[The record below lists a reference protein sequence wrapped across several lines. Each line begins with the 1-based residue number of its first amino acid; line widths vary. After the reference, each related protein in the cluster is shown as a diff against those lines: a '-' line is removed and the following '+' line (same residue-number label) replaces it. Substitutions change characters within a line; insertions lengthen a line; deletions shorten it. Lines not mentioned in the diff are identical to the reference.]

1 MNLNLRFAEYLK
13 DLMSIDRHRFV
24 SLDLHKNLLGDQGVK
39 ILMTEIR
46 RSKSLVDLNLAS
58 NEISNEGMI
67 SIFDALQD
75 NQSLSALNISTVDGV
90 ARIFFRLGNFPPSTT
105 LSLVVCELGV
115 FSFKGASSFFSLASG
130 FREDLHCE

>member
-24 SLDLHKNLLGDQGVK
+24 SLDLQKNLLGDQGVR

-46 RSKSLVDLNLAS
+46 RSKSIVDLNLAS

-90 ARIFFRLGNFPPSTT
+90 ARNRLTGPAIAH
-105 LSLVVCELGV
+105 LK
-115 FSFKGASSFFSLASG
+115 SFL
-130 FREDLHCE
+130 